1 MSLVTS
7 NPSPVQHFY
16 DLRVWKEAHA
26 LSISIYKITDDFPQK
41 EIYGMSDQLRRASSS
56 VGANIAEGFGRF
68 HFKEKI
74 KFYYNARGSACEVQ
88 NFIFLAQDIGYVDK
102 KIARDIFTKYEEL
115 NKQLNQFI
123 KSVQRKMNENSD

>member
-1 MSLVTS
+1 MSSVKSDQSTI
-7 NPSPVQHFY
+7 QHFY
-16 DLRVWKEAHA
+16 DLRIWKEAHA
-26 LSISIYKITDDFPQK
+26 LSISIYKITDNFPQK

-102 KIARDIFTKYEEL
+102 KCARDIFTKYEEL

-123 KSVQRKMNENSD
+123 KSVQRKMNENDD